1 MKAHGIRGEIIVAP
15 TTDDPKRF
23 RPGSRLLCGRS
34 ADQMEEVSVEASRP
48 HQGRLIVQVEGVA
61 DRAGADRLRGSLL
74 FIEASSLAVTPAEG
88 WWEKDLIGCAVEDV
102 SGAPLGT
109 LAEVLG
115 GPVQDLWK
123 VATPTRD
130 VLVPAVAQF
139 VVSVDID
146 TKKIVL
152 DPPQG
157 LFEQ

>member
-1 MKAHGIRGEIIVAP
+1 MKAHGVRGEVIVAP

-34 ADQMEEVSVEASRP
+34 ADEMEEVSIEASRP

-61 DRAGADRLRGSLL
+61 DRGAADRLRGSLL
-74 FIEASSLAVTPAEG
+74 FVEASSLASTPAEG

-102 SGAPLGT
+102 SGAGLGT
-109 LAEVLG
+109 LSEVLG

-123 VATPTRD
+123 VATAAGD
-130 VLVPAVAQF
+130 VLVPAVARF
-139 VVSVDID
+139 VISVDVD
-146 TKKIVL
+146 AKKIVL
-152 DPPQG
+152 DPPKG